1 MPKTLIVPV
10 DGSEPAEQG
19 LACARVLASKFEA
32 CDVLVLS
39 VDVDDGERTRP
50 YVDALLER
58 SGGGAVR
65 AECVTGD
72 PAGEI
77 VRSAQQQPDA
87 VVCMTTRGHG
97 RIAAPLLGSVATEVL
112 RGIGGPV
119 LLVGPQC
126 DPGWWHEPPHLVACW
141 AGDASDAILQPAQAW
156 STQLGMDL
164 SLLCVFH
171 PLDVPASVDPQ
182 DQFLPALAQ
191 LDSQHRPARTIDLH
205 DDFPPGAIADYA
217 RELPATLL
225 ALTTHARAGLG
236 RAVLGSVAM
245 DVVHRSPCPVLVTRR
260 RP

>member
-10 DGSEPAEQG
+10 DGSDTAEQA
-19 LACARVLASKFEA
+19 LACARVIASKLEA
-32 CDVLVLS
+32 CDVVLLS
-39 VDVDDGERTRP
+39 VDVDDGERMRP
-50 YVDALLER
+50 YVDALVAR
-58 SGGGAVR
+58 SGGGVARV
-65 AECVTGD
+65 ECVTGD

-77 VRSAQQQPDA
+77 VRSAQHQPDA

-112 RGIGGPV
+112 RGVEGPV
-119 LLVGPQC
+119 LLVGPRC
-126 DPGWWHEPPHLVACW
+126 EPDWWHEPPHLVACW
-141 AGDASDAILQPAQAW
+141 AGDASDAILQPAQSW
-156 STQLGMDL
+156 SSALGMDL
-164 SLLCVFH
+164 SLLFVFH

-182 DQFLPALAQ
+182 KEFLPALAQ
-191 LDSQHRPARTIDLH
+191 LDGGHRPVRTVDLH

-225 ALTTHARAGLG
+225 ALTTHARSGLG

-245 DVVHRSPCPVLVTRR
+245 DVVHRSPCPVLVTRH